1 MKQLRIHA
9 SLGESSSQCRWAL
22 VDGSQVVDAGM
33 GVLPDLSHL
42 SRLPTDDRRVALVL
56 SASDML
62 FVRAL
67 IPDSA
72 RHRTNDVLAFA
83 VEDMTLTDADA
94 NSVRCIGACDGE
106 KVLAVID
113 KPGLTR
119 WCTSIHAARPVMFT
133 LHCETLMLPW
143 LAGSW
148 SLAWNGREGFVRN
161 GSLEGAATDCGS
173 RDSPPLMLRLMLD
186 AAKARGAM
194 PATIAVFTTGPDAAP
209 DVAQWQQQLGVPL
222 QMQGSWDWRTADA
235 GPDIGIQQQRVA
247 GSRWQPLLQRFKP
260 ALWIA
265 ATALAIHCVGLLADW
280 ALLVNQQNNL
290 RQQMEAKFRSAFP
303 DAQAVADPALQMRRK
318 LAEARH
324 SAGEQDAGDF
334 LPMIGT
340 VAEALKEL
348 PPGTLHAVAYAGGRV
363 TLEINSSD
371 GMLVNRVLERLQQ
384 GGLVA
389 ERGAAT
395 GLSQTATITVR
406 AS

>member
-9 SLGESSSQCRWAL
+9 SLRESSSQCRWAL

-33 GVLPDLSHL
+33 GVLPDLS
-42 SRLPTDDRRVALVL
+42 RLPAGDRRVALVL

-72 RHRTNDVLAFA
+72 RHRTNEVLAFA

-94 NSVRCIGACDGE
+94 NSVRCIGTCDGE

-119 WCTSIHAARPVMFT
+119 WCTSILAARPVMFT

-209 DVAQWQQQLGVPL
+209 GRVDPEVGRPGARRWLRVDQ
-222 QMQGSWDWRTADA
+222 AE
-235 GPDIGIQQQRVA
+235 VA
-247 GSRWQPLLQRFKP
+247 GR
-260 ALWIA
+260 
-265 ATALAIHCVGLLADW
+265 
-280 ALLVNQQNNL
+280 LVY
-290 RQQMEAKFRSAFP
+290 RE
-303 DAQAVADPALQMRRK
+303 RR
-318 LAEARH
+318 
-324 SAGEQDAGDF
+324 D
-334 LPMIGT
+334 
-340 VAEALKEL
+340 
-348 PPGTLHAVAYAGGRV
+348 GGRV
-363 TLEINSSD
+363 PA
-371 GMLVNRVLERLQQ
+371 VRRVEQ
-384 GGLVA
+384 
-389 ERGAAT
+389 
-395 GLSQTATITVR
+395 R
-406 AS
+406 ARRM